1 MKELKENPLNNP
13 IVHANNPEE
22 GCYNEHSEQ
31 SPALAVTTCVRVH
44 LRCKNFVHS
53 LRSFQFLKNDRL
65 KAMLSKHKPLQVQNR
80 LNTCY
85 LFVVSQTWNR
95 PSCAFHSPK
104 LLSSSPGKW
113 EPSCYFWQGLSV
125 TPPVYTHAQINPS
138 KAPLPALRQSS
149 AIIMGKRTTSQR
161 WVHLPASTS
170 RSLQFCGNY
179 RRQARDTGSI
189 GVKPLS
195 VISVTMETT
204 APAIIGDMLDWL
216 ISDGCN
222 SAPFWASRL
231 FSYRCVVKN
240 MSGRS

>member
-1 MKELKENPLNNP
+1 MVHTNNTE
-13 IVHANNPEE
+13 AR
-22 GCYNEHSEQ
+22 CYYEHSEQ

-44 LRCKNFVHS
+44 LRCKNFVHFIEVTS
-53 LRSFQFLKNDRL
+53 VFFLNNRL
-65 KAMLSKHKPLQVQNR
+65 KAMLSKQKPCPEQTQHL
-80 LNTCY
+80 LAFLC
-85 LFVVSQTWNR
+85 VSFSAPLSSTWNR

-104 LLSSSPGKW
+104 LSSSPGKW
-113 EPSCYFWQGLSV
+113 EPSCYFWQWLSA
-125 TPPVYTHAQINPS
+125 TPPVYTLAQINPS
-138 KAPLPALRQSS
+138 KAPQPARRQSS
-149 AIIMGKRTTSQR
+149 AIIMGKRMTSQR

-216 ISDGCN
+216 ISDGRN
-222 SAPFWASRL
+222 SAPVWASRL
-231 FSYRCVVKN
+231 FSYRCVVEN